1 MNQISDES
9 RLIISEELNDRIS
22 HLISQTEPE
31 PVASTAILVGAKK
44 FPCHLESISST
55 RRTVTVNLMLPVKMP
70 HEMSLCILRGGS
82 FDCIEVLGDVIP
94 GKRIKKVSMRDIDA
108 VEYTNISISF
118 AKE

>member
-1 MNQISDES
+1 MHQISDES
-9 RLIISEELNDRIS
+9 RLIVSDELNDRIS
-22 HLISQTEPE
+22 HLISEEKAEVQET
-31 PVASTAILVGAKK
+31 SAIVISAKR

-55 RRTVTVNLMLPVKMP
+55 RRTVTVEFTLPIKMP
-70 HEMSLCILRGGS
+70 HEMSLCIIKGGS
-82 FDCIEVLGDVIP
+82 FDSIEVLGVVVP